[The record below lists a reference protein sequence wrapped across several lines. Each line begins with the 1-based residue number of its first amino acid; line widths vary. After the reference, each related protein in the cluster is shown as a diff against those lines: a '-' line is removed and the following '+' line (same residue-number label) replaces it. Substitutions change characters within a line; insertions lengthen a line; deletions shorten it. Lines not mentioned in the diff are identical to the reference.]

1 MGTRKDTTLNFIH
14 LTGCPKIRIHFKACN
29 SFTIR
34 NREVINDQNHH
45 GHLKKKNYEHKLHR
59 TEI

>member
-45 GHLKKKNYEHKLHR
+45 GHLKKKKL
-59 TEI
+59 